1 MQVSKQVDQAGR
13 QAGAFQLLEYQTD
26 VRRCWFDKNQAHCND
41 RTLPTQMHWR
51 HRAWFNARGN
61 HNGRLAGCKG
71 CRSCSRSVASK
82 GKAGAR
88 AGIDLP
94 QDTKARHYTK
104 SEACP
109 KSTVSLS

>member
-1 MQVSKQVDQAGR
+1 MQVSKQADPAGR
-13 QAGAFQLLEYQTD
+13 QAGEEA
-26 VRRCWFDKNQAHCND
+26 
-41 RTLPTQMHWR
+41 
-51 HRAWFNARGN
+51 
-61 HNGRLAGCKG
+61 GRQAGCKG

-88 AGIDLP
+88 AGTDLP

-109 KSTVSLS
+109 KSTVSLRVTHSLSIEA